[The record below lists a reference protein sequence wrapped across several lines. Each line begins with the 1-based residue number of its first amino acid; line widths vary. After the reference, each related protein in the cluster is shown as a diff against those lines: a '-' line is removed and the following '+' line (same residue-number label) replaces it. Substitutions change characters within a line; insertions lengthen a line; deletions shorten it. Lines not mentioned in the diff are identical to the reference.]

1 MQARM
6 DTQQQRLDS
15 LEGLLD
21 VMAVEIQLCRELWR
35 RDEQLS
41 DEPAGSRQNA
51 YRLNPS
57 ANYFDDDDVGL

>member
-1 MQARM
+1 M

-35 RDEQLS
+35 ETSSSR
-41 DEPAGSRQNA
+41 DEPAGSRQNV
-51 YRLNPS
+51 YRHQPS
-57 ANYFDDDDVGL
+57 PTTDDHDVGL